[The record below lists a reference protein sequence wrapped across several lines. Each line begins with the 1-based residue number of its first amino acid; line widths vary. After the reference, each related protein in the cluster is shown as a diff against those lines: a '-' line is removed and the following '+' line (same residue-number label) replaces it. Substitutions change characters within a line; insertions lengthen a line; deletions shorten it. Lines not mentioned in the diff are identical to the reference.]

1 MAAATEVSDRVPDRL
16 RGARGAAYLGGLAG
30 SLAVLA
36 YLVVLVAYLAT
47 TGTEVLDP
55 SRAMYPAV
63 WFSLSAAALGAA
75 FGAPDATNQ
84 ADTTSQPGVTN
95 RPDATRSVRWP
106 VAVGVGYVLLLAG
119 VSGGLSVGVVG
130 TGLSVSGGL
139 PGWGPVVVAD
149 LVVASAVVVPFQT
162 TGYVVLGALLA
173 RALAATAGSLLAGVV
188 GLFTCAGCVLPVVA
202 AVASA
207 GSVPLLAGGLSY
219 GVSTV
224 AFAVTAVVLVGVI
237 VRERTGR
244 DRCEL

>member
-1 MAAATEVSDRVPDRL
+1 MATATDATDRVPTRL

-30 SLAVLA
+30 SLAMLA
-36 YLVVLVAYLAT
+36 YLVVLVGYLT
-47 TGTEVLDP
+47 TTATEVIDP
-55 SRAMYPAV
+55 GRAVYPVV
-63 WFSLSAAALGAA
+63 WFSLSAAALAA
-75 FGAPDATNQ
+75 VFAVPGT
-84 ADTTSQPGVTN
+84 ADRYASR
-95 RPDATRSVRWP
+95 RPRWP

-119 VSGGLSVGVVG
+119 VSGGLSVGLVG

-149 LVVASAVVVPFQT
+149 LAVATVVVVPFQT

-173 RALAATAGSLLAGVV
+173 RALSATAGSLLAGVV
-188 GLFTCAGCVLPVVA
+188 GLFTCAGCVLPIVA

-224 AFAVTAVVLVGVI
+224 AFAVTAVVLVGVV
-237 VRERTGR
+237 VRSRTPET
-244 DRCEL
+244 RCELQ

>member
-1 MAAATEVSDRVPDRL
+1 MATATDATDRVPTRL

-30 SLAVLA
+30 SLAMLA
-36 YLVVLVAYLAT
+36 YLVVLVGYLAT
-47 TGTEVLDP
+47 TGTEVIDP

-75 FGAPDATNQ
+75 FGAPDAT
-84 ADTTSQPGVTN
+84 TGEG
-95 RPDATRSVRWP
+95 ATRSARWP

-119 VSGGLSVGVVG
+119 VSGGLSIGVVG

-149 LVVASAVVVPFQT
+149 LLVASAIVVPFQT
-162 TGYVVLGALLA
+162 TGYVVLGALLV

-219 GVSTV
+219 AVSTV